1 VQFGISTSKS
11 QFPTLQTF
19 AYALFRRLSTTV
31 TEWPAERSCGTRT
44 DPRYPA
50 PPVTRIYCTE
60 EREKRKAE
68 HVPAGAGRVEYLEDS
83 PKGATRGSESV
94 NH

>member
-1 VQFGISTSKS
+1 MIMG
-11 QFPTLQTF
+11 
-19 AYALFRRLSTTV
+19 
-31 TEWPAERSCGTRT
+31 
-44 DPRYPA
+44 
-50 PPVTRIYCTE
+50 

-94 NH
+94 KH